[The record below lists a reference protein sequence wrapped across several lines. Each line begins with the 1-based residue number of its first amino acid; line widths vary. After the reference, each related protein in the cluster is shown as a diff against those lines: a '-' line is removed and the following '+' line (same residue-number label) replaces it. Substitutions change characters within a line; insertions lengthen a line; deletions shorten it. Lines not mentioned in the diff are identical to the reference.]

1 MKNYIKDFFKYHK
14 NLWYKN
20 EEVNSFLKLK
30 DKEIQ
35 EVNAIISEI
44 LSDDLS
50 YYYLYLFGSI
60 YTEEKPPLLEIDIK
74 YYTYQYIEN
83 NISELLGLDTNDLF
97 VIKKDNKY
105 YFSFTHMKEKEE
117 IKTFILNK
125 IQKLI
130 ENGDMF
136 VVNTDKLFDQWLF
149 KFLIDNLI

>member
-20 EEVNSFLKLK
+20 EEVNSFFTVK

-35 EVNAIISEI
+35 EVNAIISEV

-50 YYYLYLFGSI
+50 YYYLFLFGSI

-117 IKTFILNK
+117 IKTFIVNK